1 MKIILTFLQFWW
13 CHQKSKVATLRLLKG
28 NVCWNKGCEVFV
40 SDVTNKMLSRE
51 LNCIVDAVMWPKLS
65 NANIYMTKGLDQKN
79 NFFLE
84 GWSWFKFNNLGL
96 SLGMG
101 LKFYTNV
108 AKRIK
113 VKVRKFL
120 GLTPTFAEITGV
132 FLAPLPSWTGLNTIN

>member
-1 MKIILTFLQFWW
+1 
-13 CHQKSKVATLRLLKG
+13 
-28 NVCWNKGCEVFV
+28 
-40 SDVTNKMLSRE
+40 
-51 LNCIVDAVMWPKLS
+51 
-65 NANIYMTKGLDQKN
+65 MTEGLDQKN

-120 GLTPTFAEITGV
+120 GLTPTFAEITEV
-132 FLAPLPSWTGLNTIN
+132 FLAPLPS